1 MTTFPNMAHPLK
13 LLFVTPEAHPFAKTG
28 GLGDVVGSL
37 PCALKALGHDV
48 RVVLPKY
55 RAVKQAQRSIKP
67 LGLKVAVPVGPK
79 TLSGKLHEGRLH
91 RTLPIYFIEQNSLFD
106 REGFYGNAKGDFND
120 NAERFIFFSRAAL
133 EACKALDFQPDIIH
147 CNDWQTGLIPCYL
160 KTLYAGDPFFRD
172 TRSAF
177 AIHNLGYQGN
187 FDKKYVPVA
196 HLPWSEFTP
205 AGVEFYGHFSF
216 LKAGLVYADMLITV
230 SKTYSREILTPEH
243 GFGMDDVLRHR
254 RSRLFGV
261 LNGVDYAEWNPQT
274 DSRIKTRYGPRSL
287 KGKQECKQS
296 LARKL
301 SLQLTGKTPLI
312 CMVTRLSS
320 QKGIDL
326 LMQAFPRLMERELA
340 LVILGSGEANYE
352 TFLKNQSRMFPER
365 FRFVPGFDEKLA
377 HQLIA
382 GSDILLMPSL
392 YEPCGLTQ
400 MYALRYGTV
409 PVVRR
414 VGGLADT
421 VKAFSPGKNQGTGF
435 LFKRAEVNDMIRSL
449 HKALALYPKKKN
461 WRTLMLNGMKQDFS
475 WDQAA
480 RHYERLYRRALKI

>member
-1 MTTFPNMAHPLK
+1 MAHPLK

-37 PCALKALGHDV
+37 PRALKALGHDA
-48 RVVLPKY
+48 RVILPKY
-55 RAVKQAQRSIKP
+55 RAVKQAKRSIKP
-67 LGLKVAVPVGPK
+67 MRLKVAVPVGPE
-79 TLSGKLHEGRLH
+79 TLSGKLYEGRLH
-91 RTLPIYFIEQNSLFD
+91 RTVPIYFVEQKQFFD
-106 REGFYGNAKGDFND
+106 RKGLYGNARGAFSD
-120 NAERFIFFSRAAL
+120 NAERFIFFCRAAL

-147 CNDWQTGLIPCYL
+147 CNDWQTGLVPCYL
-160 KTLYAGDPFFRD
+160 KTLYAGDPFFRN
-172 TRSAF
+172 TRSVF
-177 AIHNLGYQGN
+177 AIHNLGYHGN

-216 LKAGLVYADMLITV
+216 LKAGLVYADALTTV
-230 SKTYSREILTPEH
+230 SKTYSQEILTPEH
-243 GFGMDDVLRHR
+243 GFGMDGVLRHR
-254 RSRLFGV
+254 RNKLFGV
-261 LNGVDYAEWNPQT
+261 LNGVDYAEWDPQT
-274 DSRIKTRYGPRSL
+274 DSRIKTRYGPKSL
-287 KGKQECKQS
+287 KGKQECKKS

-301 SLQLTGKTPLI
+301 SLPLPERTPLI
-312 CMVTRLSS
+312 CMVTRLSP

-326 LMQAFPRLMERELA
+326 LMQSFPRLMEQELA
-340 LVILGSGEANYE
+340 LVILGSGEARYE
-352 TFLKNQSRMFPER
+352 TFLKNRGRMFPER

-421 VKAFSPGKNQGTGF
+421 VKAFSSGKNQGTGF
-435 LFKRAEVNDMIRSL
+435 LFKRAGADDLIRSL
-449 HKALALYPKKKN
+449 HKALALYQKKKI
-461 WRTLMLNGMKQDFS
+461 WRTLMQNGMQQDFS
-475 WDQAA
+475 WNKAA
-480 RHYERLYRRALKI
+480 QHYIRRYHQALKK